1 MENCQQFVHNDS
13 ECMVDV
19 QVSNRVNRI
28 FEAMVPY
35 FTVQRPI
42 VMSYSSLIRTTV
54 EASISTKQALIST
67 QSEAIERIGI
77 VLAEKLKSGGKV
89 MFCGNGGSAADSQHL
104 AAELV
109 VRLRSSVNRAAIPAI
124 ALTVDPSIMT
134 AGGNDIGFE
143 NVFAR
148 CIEAYGRTGD
158 VLIGISTSGNSENV
172 KRAMVQAKK
181 QGVFVIGLLGGNG
194 GFLLNESD
202 DAVVVPSSVTARIQ
216 ESHIMIGHIWCEM
229 IEEILF
235 PELFG

>member
-28 FEAMVPY
+28 FEVMVPY

-42 VMSYSSLIRTTV
+42 FMSYSSLIRTTV